1 MTRAAHPKALP
12 FVVLWLALAAVFNV
26 QPQPLSMRSGCGGAL
41 GASAVQIA
49 MPYQQAVAALKGPD
63 TGWCAMATEQDVTL
77 PEGAIV
83 WEFISVAYVLHALQ
97 SRKQIT
103 PEQRAA
109 LQRIVARIPGFK
121 EPPVRRQDID
131 TALYVHARTLAA
143 VDADAA
149 QIALNGLQQHAPAV
163 YRTLAR
169 RSIRWGDADDN

>member
-1 MTRAAHPKALP
+1 MTRAVHSRVLP
-12 FVVLWLALAAVFNV
+12 FVLLWLALAAVFSA
-26 QPQPLSMRSGCGGAL
+26 QAQPLSMRSGCGGAL
-41 GASAVQIA
+41 DASAVQIV
-49 MPYQQAVAALKGPD
+49 MPYQQAVTALKGSD
-63 TGWCAMATEQDVTL
+63 AGWCAMAKEQDATT

-83 WEFISVAYVLHALQ
+83 WEFISTAYVLHALQ

-149 QIALNGLQQHAPAV
+149 QIALDGLQQHAPAV
-163 YRTLAR
+163 YRTLAQ